1 MGIVGIVDK
10 KDSKQTYPCYIFE
23 TQQIVNA
30 TAAQLT
36 YPDLEANNKKKL
48 QDLLE
53 DVISQKKKYQLN
65 LAERAEEEQAKISA
79 AMPNVIFDTN
89 NATKQQIIPST
100 PSSNNETPQIVIQ
113 SPPKDLYQTDDNIN
127 DNLLIESEAESSVP
141 KGYALVPVSTLNEVV
156 NIKNQKDELQKKEIE
171 LISKQNELSLAE
183 KEKAIALKK
192 KEMEIQRK
200 QKEIEMDQKNLHSM
214 EHDIQNREKQN
225 DQKYEE
231 EIRRK
236 QRHKERE
243 RRKSEK
249 KKRNGYDD
257 EDDRDRK
264 RKKKK
269 KKRKKKDE
277 GCTTGKCC
285 KCLIKKASIFIII
298 ALIAGLVGAYFYFIG
313 GEDQNLYAFGA
324 WAGAILA
331 FVFGGCFWLKS

>member
-65 LAERAEEEQAKISA
+65 LAERADEEQKQKLLKKQQKEEQAKISA

-89 NATKQQIIPST
+89 NATKQQIIPSS

-192 KEMEIQRK
+192 KEMEIERK
-200 QKEIEMDQKNLHSM
+200 QKEIEMDAKNLKSM
-214 EHDIQNREKQN
+214 ETDIKRRENKMIKN
-225 DQKYEE
+225 MKKKYGKSK
-231 EIRRK
+231 EI
-236 QRHKERE
+236 
-243 RRKSEK
+243 KSEK
-249 KKRNGYDD
+249 
-257 EDDRDRK
+257 
-264 RKKKK
+264 
-269 KKRKKKDE
+269 
-277 GCTTGKCC
+277 
-285 KCLIKKASIFIII
+285 
-298 ALIAGLVGAYFYFIG
+298 
-313 GEDQNLYAFGA
+313 
-324 WAGAILA
+324 
-331 FVFGGCFWLKS
+331 